1 MGAQLECSA
10 VCAEGEIPASKP
22 LEEGGQVQA
31 DILVETTTYSTAF
44 PQMWTL
50 DRQHH
55 LAWTGNAVSGPAPIF
70 QII

>member
-31 DILVETTTYSTAF
+31 DILVETTAYSTAF

-50 DRQHH
+50 DRLQQIH
-55 LAWTGNAVSGPAPIF
+55 LFLSFSQTC
-70 QII
+70 

>member
-1 MGAQLECSA
+1 MNHFQQMGAQLECSA

-31 DILVETTTYSTAF
+31 DILVETTAYSTAF

-50 DRQHH
+50 DQLQQIH
-55 LAWTGNAVSGPAPIF
+55 LFLSFSQTC
-70 QII
+70 